1 MESREI
7 TFINIIKLPF
17 IFILYLLYIIV
28 SIFIPTKLLNKII
41 DVESLEE
48 YINLYFNNSFYLKI
62 IALLIT
68 IILYIYIYIFV
79 S

>member
-68 IILYIYIYIFV
+68 IILYIFV

>member
-68 IILYIYIYIFV
+68 IILYIC
-79 S
+79 

>member
-17 IFILYLLYIIV
+17 IFILYLLYIIM

-68 IILYIYIYIFV
+68 IILYIFV